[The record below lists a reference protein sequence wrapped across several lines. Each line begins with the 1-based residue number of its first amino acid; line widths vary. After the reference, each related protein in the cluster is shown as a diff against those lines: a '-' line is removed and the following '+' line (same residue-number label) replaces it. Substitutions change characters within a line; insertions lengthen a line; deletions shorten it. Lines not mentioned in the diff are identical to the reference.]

1 MPPTTRQYKNYLKY
15 NERTYPKSG
24 PENFEENFQAGYE
37 LEGLVEGL
45 RTKDLQQTK
54 YYYNLLMKYVNKYG
68 PDARSYSD
76 I

>member
-1 MPPTTRQYKNYLKY
+1 MRRKTLKKLI
-15 NERTYPKSG
+15 RLTD
-24 PENFEENFQAGYE
+24 YE